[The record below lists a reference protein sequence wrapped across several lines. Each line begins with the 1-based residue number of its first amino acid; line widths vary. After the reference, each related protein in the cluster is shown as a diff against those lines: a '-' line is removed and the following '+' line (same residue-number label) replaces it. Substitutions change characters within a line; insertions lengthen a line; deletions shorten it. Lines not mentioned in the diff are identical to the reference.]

1 MERGQVTPLGAG
13 KAGCALACG
22 LSHSWKDRNCGNL
35 DLDSHNGTGSWR
47 VNPVYRGVSKFALF
61 FVCFLHMSHSPTR
74 LEPQEDEGVS
84 LASLLHQKRS
94 TGCLG
99 CPPWSEQAPAR
110 ILSLPLAWGTLPLRS
125 VLPIETFVT
134 ASVRRHRFCW
144 RSWEH
149 IWLEPASGPVFTS
162 LVSLMSELDGRPEHS
177 SCLCVLLARD
187 VIGG

>member
-1 MERGQVTPLGAG
+1 MGQGPGEWI
-13 KAGCALACG
+13 
-22 LSHSWKDRNCGNL
+22 LSARSFKVCRSMVH
-35 DLDSHNGTGSWR
+35 
-47 VNPVYRGVSKFALF
+47 FF

-84 LASLLHQKRS
+84 LASLLHQKRN
-94 TGCLG
+94 TGCPGMPTLEWAGSCSHSLVAPCLG
-99 CPPWSEQAPAR
+99 
-110 ILSLPLAWGTLPLRS
+110 PLRS
-125 VLPIETFVT
+125 VLPIPKTFVT

-177 SCLCVLLARD
+177 SCLCVLLARG